1 MATAGQLGNGL
12 LEQSLQGR
20 KFRGSS
26 YDMSSTH
33 VRKDGVRRWPVQL
46 YLHETTICLIWNPK
60 VEFQLNI
67 SHINNYAII
76 NIGLKSLELTFD
88 EDIVNFSEQR
98 QQFSEN
104 DLKFNALTEK
114 LTMSIK
120 KSHCESFIAFEND
133 ILPFVEAF
141 LNASI
146 YSVWRSKRNR
156 FVFGIQ
162 NENLCKHKFFREQSG
177 VLLVEQ
183 SRIDLQIFYL
193 KTNKFQGLQSKAS
206 ASFYELDTFN
216 ASSGKFIYKN
226 NLFPDKIKNL
236 QGREIVVTGFDYLPY
251 SSVKYVSDENNS
263 YDLAFGSNSSGAVL
277 IDGTEIRTI
286 LTFCELYNC
295 RVLVDSTEADDWG
308 EVYPNI
314 SGEGSLGMV
323 IKGAADIS
331 VGAMYSWDIDYIFLD
346 MSMYLVRSGITLLTP
361 APRRL
366 ASWLLPLEPFQY
378 NLWLAIIIYLILEM
392 LALIFMYKF
401 ENTVV
406 GRSRSWY
413 QNFQF
418 GYSTT
423 LKLFVSQAGIEC
435 VQSITL
441 RGLLFTYFLNDIIIT
456 SIYGGGLASI
466 LTIPSYEEAADT
478 VERLRSHNLKWT
490 ANSLGWVYGIR
501 NADDEL
507 TMAIMKNFH
516 LYNDEQ
522 IAEMSQNRLDMG
534 FTLERLPFGHYA
546 IGDYLSSK
554 SIENLRIMKED
565 LYFQYTVAFTK
576 RLWPMLDRFD
586 QLIYNW
592 HSAGLDIYWE
602 LRIVA
607 NTMDLKKQK
616 QIESMMY
623 SNIDDMGPI
632 KLSMSNFAGILLIW
646 VLGIAIA
653 IMVFLLELI
662 MKFYEN
668 KKLSLNEVEKNR

>member
-1 MATAGQLGNGL
+1 MIRT
-12 LEQSLQGR
+12 
-20 KFRGSS
+20 KFI
-26 YDMSSTH
+26 ST
-33 VRKDGVRRWPVQL
+33 VQL

-295 RVLVDSTEADDWG
+295 RVLVDSNQNKAFTIVPFKHLFDQQ
-308 EVYPNI
+308 EVDRQSATLFSNQKCDLVVMSLMNDMTTLFDLNI
-314 SGEGSLGMV
+314 NSR
-323 IKGAADIS
+323 
-331 VGAMYSWDIDYIFLD
+331 DIDYIFLD